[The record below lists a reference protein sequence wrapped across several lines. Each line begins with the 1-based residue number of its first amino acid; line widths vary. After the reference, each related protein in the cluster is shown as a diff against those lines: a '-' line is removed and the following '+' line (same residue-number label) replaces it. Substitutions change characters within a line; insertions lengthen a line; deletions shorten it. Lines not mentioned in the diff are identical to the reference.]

1 MTHKYLILIL
11 FCTWG
16 PPLRFI
22 GCSRMDAKAIVNAI
36 CHENSAACLPWFI
49 FCKHIIKDHP
59 AVIGASSSF
68 FPRQCLLWV
77 PAIGWKEGA
86 HIDVYTPP
94 PHFFHALVT
103 CKTEFYFACLIFY
116 SSMEGSRE
124 VNMAE
129 AKVKT
134 SNIMFWKHVYLYLYK
149 IVGLF
154 DLCAPT
160 PLRLLTLEG
169 WALDMLTSGVKAMS
183 VIWFGQDSSICRC
196 HLLVILTPF
205 SCLQR

>member
-116 SSMEGSRE
+116 SSMEGSHLSASNRGSTLFFKTTTTYDMWKTWVHTRTVGALLEFFESVCGE
-124 VNMAE
+124 V
-129 AKVKT
+129 K
-134 SNIMFWKHVYLYLYK
+134 
-149 IVGLF
+149 
-154 DLCAPT
+154 
-160 PLRLLTLEG
+160 
-169 WALDMLTSGVKAMS
+169 KARM
-183 VIWFGQDSSICRC
+183 
-196 HLLVILTPF
+196 
-205 SCLQR
+205 

>member
-1 MTHKYLILIL
+1 MTHKYLILVL

-103 CKTEFYFACLIFY
+103 CKTDFYFACLIFY
-116 SSMEGSRE
+116 SSMDGICSYVVLWLQHVEKNWFSTFQNIACAILMRCMYTINLLAATLIGADGC
-124 VNMAE
+124 VNFTLHGKCLLFKSQVEFFLRPTHFSA
-129 AKVKT
+129 ALFSCNVQC
-134 SNIMFWKHVYLYLYK
+134 
-149 IVGLF
+149 F
-154 DLCAPT
+154 DL
-160 PLRLLTLEG
+160 
-169 WALDMLTSGVKAMS
+169 
-183 VIWFGQDSSICRC
+183 
-196 HLLVILTPF
+196 
-205 SCLQR
+205 

>member
-1 MTHKYLILIL
+1 MTMTHKYLILIL

-116 SSMEGSRE
+116 SSMEGILSKIWTSDYHQK
-124 VNMAE
+124 
-129 AKVKT
+129 KVASKN
-134 SNIMFWKHVYLYLYK
+134 SNSNQSYTLKKQSGQRKSKVRFIL
-149 IVGLF
+149 GL
-154 DLCAPT
+154 T
-160 PLRLLTLEG
+160 
-169 WALDMLTSGVKAMS
+169 
-183 VIWFGQDSSICRC
+183 
-196 HLLVILTPF
+196 
-205 SCLQR
+205 

>member
-1 MTHKYLILIL
+1 MTHLILVL

-116 SSMEGSRE
+116 SIQAEYPFFAHEIKSENRVFCRE
-124 VNMAE
+124 RC
-129 AKVKT
+129 K
-134 SNIMFWKHVYLYLYK
+134 VYLLIGSSEKYSKTWWVLNIQNK
-149 IVGLF
+149 
-154 DLCAPT
+154 LC
-160 PLRLLTLEG
+160 
-169 WALDMLTSGVKAMS
+169 
-183 VIWFGQDSSICRC
+183 IYNHF
-196 HLLVILTPF
+196 
-205 SCLQR
+205 

>member
-1 MTHKYLILIL
+1 MTHKYLILVL

-116 SSMEGSRE
+116 SSMEGNLSCGCPNFMW
-124 VNMAE
+124 VF
-129 AKVKT
+129 K
-134 SNIMFWKHVYLYLYK
+134 
-149 IVGLF
+149 
-154 DLCAPT
+154 
-160 PLRLLTLEG
+160 
-169 WALDMLTSGVKAMS
+169 
-183 VIWFGQDSSICRC
+183 RC
-196 HLLVILTPF
+196 HKVATLFKLGGVGVSSQNALF
-205 SCLQR
+205 WWL

>member
-1 MTHKYLILIL
+1 MTHKYLILVL

-116 SSMEGSRE
+116 SSMEGIYQE
-124 VNMAE
+124 DVFCFIGCF
-129 AKVKT
+129 AKMVSSLLWQFSILLHKT
-134 SNIMFWKHVYLYLYK
+134 S
-149 IVGLF
+149 
-154 DLCAPT
+154 
-160 PLRLLTLEG
+160 TLKLE
-169 WALDMLTSGVKAMS
+169 
-183 VIWFGQDSSICRC
+183 
-196 HLLVILTPF
+196 
-205 SCLQR
+205 